1 MNSVTKKLSF
11 SLVICLALTSLMIPC
26 ASADKIYLKNGGVIE
41 TTMCWEET
49 GRVYYVK
56 CYDSIEI
63 TINIDKKDVKKIIKE
78 DGSDQAYQ
86 KEKTAWDKKGQ
97 EPERVRIEK
106 DKEAKNA
113 KDDRK
118 IHVQKAILGS
128 TKAEVIEMFKGWK
141 RSYTY
146 ESKIDPNAIKFE
158 NKDLIVVIDFDKEK
172 RAEGVSFLSISGLDD
187 WTGKKSYVNKNYEKL
202 LYWATGGKR
211 TKIDHNKSTQY
222 PVEVYIGNIHEDE
235 ETETVRIEKEKQE
248 KRVTIEKHLHNSQ
261 QSMAKKK
268 FAQDLVA
275 SVPGV
280 INAWWSQDIS
290 LWVEIDITTFASN
303 PKLYAQQIADKLS
316 WAASKKFGYVCV
328 HVYYGKLRQ
337 LATSCG

>member
-1 MNSVTKKLSF
+1 MRYILERFALGLCCIVGAVWLFLLIQHVAHHSVQM
-11 SLVICLALTSLMIPC
+11 AQ
-26 ASADKIYLKNGGVIE
+26 KN
-41 TTMCWEET
+41 
-49 GRVYYVK
+49 
-56 CYDSIEI
+56 
-63 TINIDKKDVKKIIKE
+63 
-78 DGSDQAYQ
+78 
-86 KEKTAWDKKGQ
+86 Q

-141 RSYTY
+141 RSHTY

-158 NKDLIVVIDFDKEK
+158 NKDLIAVIDFDKEK
-172 RAEGVSFLSISGLDD
+172 RAEGVAFLSISGLDD

-211 TKIDHNKSTQY
+211 TKIDRNKSTQY

-235 ETETVRIEKEKQE
+235 ETETV
-248 KRVTIEKHLHNSQ
+248 TIEKDLHQSQ

-275 SVPGV
+275 SVPGI
-280 INAWWSQDIS
+280 INAWWSQDVS

-328 HVYYGKLRQ
+328 HVYYGKQRQ
-337 LATSCG
+337 LAKSCG